1 MIKAILYL
9 LIFPF
14 IIWAMEGLELNKFF
28 KQSRIVQAR
37 IMYLMFAMCISY
49 LVVNFLYDFFI
60 NFKVIICKL
69 KKCYNS

>member
-9 LIFPF
+9 ILFPF
-14 IIWAMEGLELNKFF
+14 TICVMEGLELNKFF

-37 IMYLMFAMCISY
+37 IMYLMIAMSISY

-60 NFKVIICKL
+60 NFKIV
-69 KKCYNS
+69 